1 MGNLYDSQEVHT
13 VYTYP
18 LNGTLREFNI
28 PFEYLARKFVR
39 VTLVGKD
46 RRVLALKDDYRFATK
61 SVIQTNKAWGPADG
75 YNTIEIRRHTSSSDR
90 LVEFTD
96 GSILRAYD
104 MNVSQIQT
112 LHVAEEA
119 RESGE
124 DVLSVDRDG
133 NYNAKGHRI
142 VNAGD
147 AVDDQDLVTW
157 GQVKDLSTHGAPH
170 AEEAKKAAAEAKH
183 SRDEAWSFKN
193 QANTAKD
200 EAVAAARSALQVKEE
215 VAAHTTQA
223 KTAADTAVRSATQ
236 AGNFSASAGTASNEA
251 RGFRDEAEQW
261 AGKAK
266 EEADKIIA
274 TGAGGGRL
282 QEATASIADDQT
294 VVWKGRHEMVG
305 IGTGRALTLHND
317 PSVSDGA
324 VFMEAKRGNTNL
336 WALGSLLHNSED
348 VSLHNYSG
356 SGFVT
361 VTHDDVAVSKSLR
374 VQEGAHWAT
383 FGSDGSITGN
393 IWKLLG
399 ASSGKLYDVIEGLGS
414 AVAKVGGDT
423 DSWFFLDHNSGLL
436 IQGATIDHTQSAGS
450 TEFGEWTYHTPFSRD
465 CLMVIPVKISSS
477 EVYAATSPFIQDF
490 DNTKCS
496 YRYEKG
502 TQTSLI
508 AFGY

>member
-18 LNGTLREFNI
+18 LNGSIREFNI

-39 VTLVGKD
+39 VTLIGKD
-46 RRVLALKDDYRFATK
+46 RKILALKDDYRFATK
-61 SVIQTNKAWGPADG
+61 SVIQTNIAWGPTQG
-75 YNTIEIRRHTSSSDR
+75 YTSIEIRRHTSSVDR

-124 DVLSVDRDG
+124 DDLSVDRNG

-142 VNAGD
+142 VNAGN
-147 AVDDQDLVTW
+147 AIDDQDLVTW
-157 GQVKDLSTHGAPH
+157 GQVKDLATHGAPH
-170 AEEAKKAAAEAKH
+170 AEEAKAAAAEAKK
-183 SRDEAWSFKN
+183 SRDEAWGFKN
-193 QANTAKD
+193 QASTSKD
-200 EAVAAARSALQVKEE
+200 EAVAAARTSLQVKEE
-215 VAAHTTQA
+215 VSKSVSQA
-223 KTAADTAVRSATQ
+223 KTSADTAVRAAAQ
-236 AGNFSASAGTASNEA
+236 AGAFSASAGTASNEA

-274 TGAGGGRL
+274 AGAGGGRL
-282 QEATASIADDQT
+282 QEAASSISDDQT
-294 VVWKGRHEMVG
+294 VVWKGRHEM
-305 IGTGRALTLHND
+305 IGTSTGRALTLHND
-317 PSVSDGA
+317 PSVADGA
-324 VFMEAKRGNTNL
+324 VYIEGKQGNNNM
-336 WALGSLLHNSED
+336 WALGTLRHGSED
-348 VSLHNYSG
+348 VSLHNYTG

-361 VTHDDVAVSKSLR
+361 ITPDDVVVSNSLK
-374 VQEGAHWAT
+374 VYQGAHGAT

-414 AVAKVGGDT
+414 AVTKVGGDT

-436 IQGATIDHTQSAGS
+436 IQGATVDHTQSAGG
-450 TEFGEWTYHTPFSRD
+450 TEFGEWTYHTPFARD
-465 CLMVIPVKISSS
+465 CLIVIPVKIAAS
-477 EVYAATSPFIQDF
+477 EVYSATSPFIQLF